1 MIPITIGKKKY
12 DLKAIWE
19 LTTREFIELS
29 KIKDIDIQKYIA
41 WQLSLDADMVFFAKI
56 SPAIEAAIGVAPDIT
71 KLIPCAEFDLKKGID
86 TLGQRHQ
93 IEQCN
98 KKDFEL
104 LVFTLAVSQ
113 AQSMN
118 IDDVMKLYDEYMK
131 KEFYKVLPTGF
142 FFFNRSKRGSSSV
155 LENFRRLQESIK
167 IKRSRKR
174 LALRG

>member
-1 MIPITIGKKKY
+1 MIPITINKKKY

-41 WQLSLDADMVFFAKI
+41 WQLSLDADLVFFAKI

-71 KLIPCAEFDLKKGID
+71 TLIPCTEFDLKKGID

-118 IDDVMKLYDEYMK
+118 IDDVTKLYDKYMGM
-131 KEFYKVLPTGF
+131 EFYKILPTGF
-142 FFFNRSKRGSSSV
+142 FFFNRSRHGKNSV
-155 LENFRRLQESIK
+155 LENFRKHLELIK
-167 IKRSRKR
+167 IKKSKKR